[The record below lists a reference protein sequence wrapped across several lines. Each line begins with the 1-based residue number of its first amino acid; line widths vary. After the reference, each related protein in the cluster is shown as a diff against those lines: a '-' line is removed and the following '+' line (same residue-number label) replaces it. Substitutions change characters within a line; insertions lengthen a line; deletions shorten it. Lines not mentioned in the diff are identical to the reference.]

1 MLVDKKSLW
10 YSVLVFRYGEEAGL
24 MKVGGR
30 GSSSWWR
37 EITRIRDGEGVEAVG
52 WFAEGVERRVGNG
65 VGGRA
70 VGEV

>member
-1 MLVDKKSLW
+1 
-10 YSVLVFRYGEEAGL
+10 

-30 GSSSWWR
+30 GSSSSWW
-37 EITRIRDGEGVEAVG
+37 EITRIRDGVGVEAVG
-52 WFAEGVERRVGNG
+52 WFAEGVERRVRNG